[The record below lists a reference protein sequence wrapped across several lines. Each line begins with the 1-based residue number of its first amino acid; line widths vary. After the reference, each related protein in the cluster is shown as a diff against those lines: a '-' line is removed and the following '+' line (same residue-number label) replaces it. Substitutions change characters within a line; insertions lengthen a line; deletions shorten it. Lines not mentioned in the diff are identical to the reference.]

1 MDGFT
6 MSSLASIRPWC
17 MPWGFGGSLPGCFLV
32 LDAVVHSG
40 SILIFTVGLWF
51 SGLHCLLLFPLS
63 SLSRL
68 LIWGVLDIILVHFTF
83 LDSTWLLAVLG
94 EECWGRTCLHV
105 HKREKKELVT
115 NQNNTKWLVSHPVL
129 VSQMT
134 FQFSASFTSW
144 IVTPVSTFLNHTHV
158 ETHTKRNQCVTSC

>member
-1 MDGFT
+1 MF
-6 MSSLASIRPWC
+6 SSSRCCCTFRLNLDLHC
-17 MPWGFGGSLPGCFLV
+17 GSLV
-32 LDAVVHSG
+32 LWVTLPAVVS
-40 SILIFTVGLWF
+40 SFF
-51 SGLHCLLLFPLS
+51 SLPVW
-63 SLSRL
+63 L
-68 LIWGVLDIILVHFTF
+68 LIWGFLDIILVHFTF
-83 LDSTWLLAVLG
+83 LDSMWLLAVLG
-94 EECWGRTCLHV
+94 EECWGRTCLHA
-105 HKREKKELVT
+105 HKRKKKKELVT